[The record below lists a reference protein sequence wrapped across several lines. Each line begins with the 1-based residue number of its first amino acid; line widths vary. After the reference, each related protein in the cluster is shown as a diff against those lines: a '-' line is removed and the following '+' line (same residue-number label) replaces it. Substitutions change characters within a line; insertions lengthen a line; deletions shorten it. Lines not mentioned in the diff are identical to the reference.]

1 MDRIDLRVPVKAEY
15 VSMNRLVSSSLAS
28 LMGFDIEAID
38 DIKVCLGEVCNQ
50 CIQLA
55 DLKAE
60 YLMIGFMR
68 DEELL
73 RIEVSVD
80 VVNEGNEL
88 TASGL
93 EMSRLIVET
102 LMDDFIVAQENGRV
116 RIEMSRRLE
125 A

>member
-15 VSMNRLVSSSLAS
+15 VSVNRLVSSSLAS

-55 DLKAE
+55 KLQANFLE
-60 YLMIGFMR
+60 IGFLR
-68 DEELL
+68 DEDLL
-73 RIEVSVD
+73 RMEVSVE
-80 VVNEGNEL
+80 VENEL
-88 TASGL
+88 DDLTTSGL

-102 LMDDFIVAQENGRV
+102 LMDNFSVAQENGRV
-116 RIEMSRRLE
+116 RIVMSRRLE

>member
-1 MDRIDLRVPVKAEY
+1 MDRIDLKVPVKAEY
-15 VSMNRLVSSSLAS
+15 VSLNRLVSSSLAA

-55 DLKAE
+55 ALEEEALE
-60 YLMIGFMR
+60 IGFMR
-68 DEELL
+68 DGDAL
-73 RIEVSVD
+73 RMEVAVG
-80 VVNEGNEL
+80 VNDDLDETVNN
-88 TASGL
+88 GL

-102 LMDDFIVAQENGRV
+102 LMDDFTVSRENGQI

>member
-1 MDRIDLRVPVKAEY
+1 MDRIDLKVPVKAEY
-15 VSMNRLVSSSLAS
+15 VSLNRLVSSSLAA
-28 LMGFDIEAID
+28 LMGFDVEAID

-55 DLKAE
+55 ALE
-60 YLMIGFMR
+60 EEVLEIGFLR
-68 DEELL
+68 DGDAL
-73 RIEVSVD
+73 RMEVAVG
-80 VVNEGNEL
+80 VNADLDE
-88 TASGL
+88 TTDSGL

-102 LMDDFIVAQENGRV
+102 LMDDFTVSRKNGQV

>member
-15 VSMNRLVSSSLAS
+15 VSLNRLVSSSLAS
-28 LMGFDIEAID
+28 LMGFDVEAID

-55 DLKAE
+55 ALEEDALA
-60 YLMIGFMR
+60 IGFLR
-68 DEELL
+68 DGETL
-73 RIEVSVD
+73 RMEVSVG
-80 VVNEGNEL
+80 VNPDLDEATTN
-88 TASGL
+88 GL

-102 LMDDFIVAQENGRV
+102 LMDNFTVSQVDGQV
-116 RIEMSRRLE
+116 RIEMSRRLG

>member
-1 MDRIDLRVPVKAEY
+1 MDRIDLHVPVKAEY

-55 DLKAE
+55 ALQADFLA
-60 YLMIGFMR
+60 IGFLR
-68 DEELL
+68 DGDLL
-73 RIEVSVD
+73 RMEVSVE
-80 VVNEGNEL
+80 VENEL
-88 TASGL
+88 DESTTSGL

>member
-15 VSMNRLVSSSLAS
+15 VSMNRLVSSSMAS

-55 DLKAE
+55 DLQAE
-60 YLMIGFMR
+60 HLTIGFMR
-68 DEELL
+68 EGDLL
-73 RIEVSVD
+73 RIEVSVE
-80 VVNEGNEL
+80 VENESNEL
-88 TASGL
+88 TTSGL

-102 LMDDFIVAQENGRV
+102 LMDDFVVTRENGRV